1 MVKNLTQR
9 MQTLAEKG
17 INITSLKQFKEL
29 LERYGFLRG
38 DRKLIMCSMYY
49 IMKRILPTKYK
60 PPEPEPPVITD
71 DNDPKKPTQ
80 RKKPKKRGLVTV
92 EEHIKYYRDSLFH
105 IFKKGDPRFVKTM
118 DEEFGL
124 NYYGP
129 LLLATMKVLE
139 HC

>member
-1 MVKNLTQR
+1 

-49 IMKRILPTKYK
+49 VMKRILPTKYK
-60 PPEPEPPVITD
+60 PPKPEPSVITD
-71 DNDPKKPTQ
+71 ENDSKKQ
-80 RKKPKKRGLVTV
+80 KKKSLVTA
-92 EEHIKYYRDSLFH
+92 EDHIKYYRDSLFH

-118 DEEFGL
+118 DQEFGL
-124 NYYGP
+124 FYYGP
-129 LLLATMKVLE
+129 ILLATMKVLE